1 MFFGKVRK
9 IGETYIRM
17 KYIFENRVK
26 YDIGTKDH
34 DFSYNKN
41 DNN

>member
-1 MFFGKVRK
+1 
-9 IGETYIRM
+9 M

-41 DNN
+41 DNNQRELL